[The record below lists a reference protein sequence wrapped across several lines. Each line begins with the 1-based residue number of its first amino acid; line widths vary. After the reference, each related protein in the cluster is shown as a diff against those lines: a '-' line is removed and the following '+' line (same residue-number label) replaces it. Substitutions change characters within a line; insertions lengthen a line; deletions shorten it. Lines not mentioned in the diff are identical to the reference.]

1 VKITYGY
8 GLQVGFH
15 CGVTL
20 ASQWM
25 RAELPRLVDIAGIH
39 SILESSAIGLVAGTL
54 LAQQG
59 LR

>member
-1 VKITYGY
+1 
-8 GLQVGFH
+8 
-15 CGVTL
+15 
-20 ASQWM
+20 M